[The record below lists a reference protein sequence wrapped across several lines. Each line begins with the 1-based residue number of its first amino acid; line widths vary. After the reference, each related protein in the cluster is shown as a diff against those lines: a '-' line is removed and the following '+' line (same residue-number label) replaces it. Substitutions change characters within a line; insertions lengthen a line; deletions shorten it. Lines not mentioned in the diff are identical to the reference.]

1 MAENG
6 DVLEQIQK
14 QLEGN
19 TLGLSAVADVLQK
32 MESRLEQ
39 AEDYEYEEDL
49 QLAEEEQYGAI
60 IQGVAAEVI
69 AMIKADNEVGIDVEE
84 KRVGGTKLS
93 DASADDGSKTVDNAK
108 GTPTSDAQDVIVSKA
123 GTGKLMKE
131 GNDDEDDDEARR
143 RRRREE
149 EEGNPDE
156 IVQMKKQL
164 EDLQK
169 QIAGYQDNIQK
180 SADGQVVERLQR
192 MGFREENGLQAP
204 KIIPDE
210 TLGTE
215 GQTFI
220 SKAEQTEDVVEQLS
234 KLSFRE
240 LRVLQER
247 VQSGDTEGIPTELLS

>member
-32 MESRLEQ
+32 MEARLEK
-39 AEDYEYEEDL
+39 AEEFEYEEDL
-49 QLAEEEQYGAI
+49 QLAEEEQYGALI
-60 IQGVAAEVI
+60 KGVAQEVI

-93 DASADDGSKTVDNAK
+93 DSNADDGSETVDNAK
-108 GTPTSDAQDVIVSKA
+108 GTPTSDAQDTIVSKM
-123 GTGKLMKE
+123 GKKPMLSKE
-131 GNDDEDDDEARR
+131 RDED
-143 RRRREE
+143 EE
-149 EEGNPDE
+149 EDEDGKDE
-156 IVQMKKQL
+156 IVVQEMKKQL

-169 QIAGYQDNIQK
+169 QVAGYQAGIQK
-180 SADGQVVERLQR
+180 SNDSEVVSRLER
-192 MGFREENGLQAP
+192 MGFREETGLAAP
-204 KIIPDE
+204 KIIPDN
-210 TLGTE
+210 TLGVE
-215 GQTFI
+215 KESFI
-220 SKAEQTEDVVEQLS
+220 SKAEQTEDVVDQLS
-234 KLSFRE
+234 KLSFKE